1 MLDAFFCILNK
12 IMTLKIHPFFIFQ
25 ILFHPMAVLRGV
37 ADSELSASSVFFRL
51 AVWLGLIPPLFAFI
65 GATMFGWR
73 LGAVEPIYLPAGTLI
88 GISIAYYVTLLFGF
102 VSTALVSQWMAT
114 TYEATVALGTHFALI
129 TVVGAPLVVGSVIHL
144 FPHAFINV
152 LFLVPTLIWSMNLL
166 YRGLPIAL
174 GTTPERGML
183 MASSLIGYL
192 LVAMVSLLGLT
203 VVLWGRGLGP
213 AMAI

>member
-1 MLDAFFCILNK
+1 
-12 IMTLKIHPFFIFQ
+12 MTLRIHPFFIFQ
-25 ILFHPMAVLRGV
+25 ILFNPMAVLRGV

-51 AVWLGLIPPLFAFI
+51 AVWLGLIPPLFAYL
-65 GATMFGWR
+65 GASMFGWR
-73 LGAVEPIYLPAGTLI
+73 FGAVEPIYLPAGTLI

-114 TYEATVALGTHFALI
+114 TYSATVALGTHFALI

-144 FPHAFINV
+144 YPHAFINV
-152 LFLVPTLIWSMNLL
+152 LVLVPTLIWSMNLL

>member
-1 MLDAFFCILNK
+1 
-12 IMTLKIHPFFIFQ
+12 MTLRIHPFFIFQ
-25 ILFHPMAVLRGV
+25 ILFNPMAVLRGV
-37 ADSELSASSVFFRL
+37 ADSELSAPTVFFRL
-51 AVWLGLIPPLFAFI
+51 AVWLGLIPPLFAYL
-65 GATMFGWR
+65 GASMFGWR
-73 LGAVEPIYLPAGTLI
+73 FGAVEPIYLPAGTLI

-102 VSTALVSQWMAT
+102 VSTSLVSQWMAT
-114 TYEATVALGTHFALI
+114 TFGATVALGTHFALI

-152 LFLVPTLIWSMNLL
+152 LVLVPTLIWSMNLL